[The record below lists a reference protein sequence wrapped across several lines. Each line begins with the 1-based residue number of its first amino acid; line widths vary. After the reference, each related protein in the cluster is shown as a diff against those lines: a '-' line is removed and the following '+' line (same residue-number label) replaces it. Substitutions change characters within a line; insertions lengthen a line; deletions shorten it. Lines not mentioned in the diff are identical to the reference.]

1 LRARRLAGST
11 PAPLVQAREQFER
24 WRSTRSQRTIPDGLW
39 HAAVRLA
46 GEYGIGRTSRALRL
60 DYYSL
65 KRRVESTE
73 GRRMPAAPVFV
84 DAIPKATVDLGEGV
98 AEFEDASGA
107 RIRIEWKG
115 GGAPDLTALTRSF
128 FGGAA

>member
-1 LRARRLAGST
+1 M
-11 PAPLVQAREQFER
+11 
-24 WRSTRSQRTIPDGLW
+24 IPEGLW
-39 HAAVRLA
+39 SMAVDLAAK
-46 GEYGIGRTSRALRL
+46 YGVGRTSRALRL

-84 DAIPKATVDLGEGV
+84 DVIPRAPADVGEGV
-98 AEFEDASGA
+98 AELEDASGA

-115 GGAPDLTALTRSF
+115 GGAPDLAALTRTF